1 MNPEEKDYQI
11 EDVIDFGEDTEDQDD
26 LTPEV
31 TDFDIQR
38 SEDPSNPDDEGQPS
52 DSPEDEPSDGIISL
66 HSEEPVQSLD
76 QKETSPSQPRVMRY
90 EDFLKNL

>member
-31 TDFDIQR
+31 TDFDIQT
-38 SEDPSNPDDEGQPS
+38 SQDPVVPADDVQQS
-52 DSPEDEPSDGIISL
+52 DSGEEESSDGIISL

>member
-11 EDVIDFGEDTEDQDD
+11 EDVIDFGVETEDQDD

-31 TDFDIQR
+31 TDFEEHPSHEVADDVQ
-38 SEDPSNPDDEGQPS
+38 SSDTQEEEPTEDV
-52 DSPEDEPSDGIISL
+52 ISL
-66 HSEEPVQSLD
+66 HSEQPVQNLD